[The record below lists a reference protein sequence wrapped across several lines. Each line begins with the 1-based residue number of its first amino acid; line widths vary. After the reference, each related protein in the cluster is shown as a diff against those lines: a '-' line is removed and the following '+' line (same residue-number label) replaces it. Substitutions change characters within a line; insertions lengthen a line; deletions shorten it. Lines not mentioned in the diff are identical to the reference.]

1 MTLNLN
7 DKVKSLEKDKWEIQ
21 IMKRS
26 CKDFKISVINTGKE
40 FIGKIENFKWQ
51 LEMYE
56 KMKSKIKS
64 KYMGEKTLLEWWNK
78 NLWKYIPPENL
89 WEHYRKGSKSTFFST
104 LEINERI
111 VTI

>member
-40 FIGKIENFKWQ
+40 FIGKIENFK
-51 LEMYE
+51 
-56 KMKSKIKS
+56 
-64 KYMGEKTLLEWWNK
+64 
-78 NLWKYIPPENL
+78 
-89 WEHYRKGSKSTFFST
+89 
-104 LEINERI
+104 
-111 VTI
+111 